1 MTDHTPHPLSG
12 HNRHG
17 LNNVNEGLASTLDG
31 ITKGLAD
38 VLGDL
43 GKGLIDFLT
52 RMTSGDKEK
61 APTEAEK
68 KDAFATLKTWH
79 EMEPDDEKRRAVGN
93 AADFIKDQFK
103 PAEQGADRDSD
114 QRTTSDTQQVRER
127 VIEVPQYIKD
137 MPDFETILTRQREQV
152 AQEQARQYQGI
163 ANESRIG
170 AAEAREDKSEQQQRH
185 EARQDPATPGI
196 EKDDP
201 DPYAQAAQEL
211 NAKTLEHGQEIEGEV
226 IEVAKA
232 GGQNYYVIEQ
242 DGERLAVPAGEKP
255 EHEKGDEITATRTP
269 EGFETG
275 EAYGYGR

>member
-17 LNNVNEGLASTLDG
+17 LNNINEGLASTLDG

-43 GKGLIDFLT
+43 GKGLIDFLN
-52 RMTSGDKEK
+52 RLTSGDKDK
-61 APTEAEK
+61 TPNEAEK

-79 EMEPDDEKRRAVGN
+79 DMEPDDDKRRAVGN
-93 AADFIKDQFK
+93 AADYIKDQFK
-103 PAEQGADRDSD
+103 PAEQGADRDSG
-114 QRTTSDTQQVRER
+114 QRAASDTQQVRER

-137 MPDFETILTRQREQV
+137 MPDYETILARQRELV
-152 AQEQARQYQGI
+152 AQERAIMYQGLR
-163 ANESRIG
+163 NESRMEAYEAQEEG
-170 AAEAREDKSEQQQRH
+170 RERKAEH
-185 EARQDPATPGI
+185 EARQDPAKPGI
-196 EKDDP
+196 EKGDP

-211 NAKTLEHGQEIEGEV
+211 NAKPLEQGQEIEGEV

>member
-17 LNNVNEGLASTLDG
+17 LNNINEGLASTLDG

-43 GKGLIDFLT
+43 GKGLIDFLN
-52 RMTSGDKEK
+52 RLTSGDKDK
-61 APTEAEK
+61 TPNEAEK

-79 EMEPDDEKRRAVGN
+79 EMEPDDDKRRAVGN

-103 PAEQGADRDSD
+103 PAEQGADRDSG
-114 QRTTSDTQQVRER
+114 QRAASDTQQVRER

-137 MPDFETILTRQREQV
+137 MPDYEAILTRQRELV
-152 AQEQARQYQGI
+152 AQERATMYQGLR
-163 ANESRIG
+163 NESRME
-170 AAEAREDKSEQQQRH
+170 AYEAQEQSREQKAEH
-185 EARQDPATPGI
+185 EARQDPAKPGI
-196 EKDDP
+196 EKG

-211 NAKTLEHGQEIEGEV
+211 NAKPLEQGQEIEGEV

-242 DGERLAVPAGEKP
+242 DGERLAVPAGDKP